1 MYVYYVKALNKLLLT
16 RIIFMKRLI
25 LFFSL
30 ILLLFSLSVCFPD
43 TISTAHFTIA
53 YDGLSQR
60 YARNVADAAERNL
73 ARITDVLGHAPSGII
88 SITLTANQS
97 QFNALT
103 EGRLP
108 DWSAAVALTGR
119 RIVVSPLAGHKIEID
134 RILSHE
140 IVHVIL
146 EESAGD
152 GFVPRW
158 FHEGCAQIYSG
169 EWGIRN
175 EMYMVWKVS
184 RGNML
189 SFEDIQSVFTA
200 GNLDAGLA
208 YDQSMI
214 AVQRL
219 IAIFGPKVLPTI
231 LDGMSRGLEF
241 PQALRDATGFWPS
254 EFEKEYLKYLSENYG
269 PKTLL
274 TLVPGTW
281 VLIGVLFLAVY
292 VIKRLRARKKLRE
305 WEKQE
310 HREKLL
316 EEFNEED
323 DRGEISGVDTVEPFP
338 DEFEEDDDEDDG
350 GEPEGRR
357 DNVIPFKPRPKKYE

>member
-1 MYVYYVKALNKLLLT
+1 M
-16 RIIFMKRLI
+16 RH
-25 LFFSL
+25 LFFLFSL
-30 ILLLFSLSVCFPD
+30 IFCLHHPSACIPE
-43 TISTAHFTIA
+43 TITTAHFTVT
-53 YDGLSQR
+53 YDGLSER

-73 ARITDVLGHAPSGII
+73 ARITQVLGHTPGGKVA
-88 SITLTANQS
+88 ITLTANQS

-119 RIVVSPLAGHKIEID
+119 RIVVSPLAGHKIEIE
-134 RILSHE
+134 RILAHE
-140 IVHVIL
+140 LVHVII

-169 EWGIRN
+169 EWGVRN

-189 SFEDIQSVFTA
+189 TFEDIQNVFTA
-200 GNLDAGLA
+200 ESLDAGLA

-219 IAIFGPKVLPTI
+219 ISIFGPRVLPAI
-231 LDGMSRGLEF
+231 LDGMSRGREF

-254 EFEKEYLKYLSENYG
+254 EFEKEYLKYLRENYG

-281 VLIGVLFLAVY
+281 VLIGVLFLVVY
-292 VIKRLRARKKLRE
+292 VVKRFRARKKLRE
-305 WEKQE
+305 WEAQE
-310 HREKLL
+310 PRGEPSMG
-316 EEFNEED
+316 FNEED
-323 DRGEISGVDTVEPFP
+323 DRDEAAGIRHVEPFP
-338 DEFEEDDDEDDG
+338 DEFDEENDG
-350 GEPEGRR
+350 DEPEGRR